1 MGRREPGLSGGEH
14 RRVLALLAWL
24 AGLVSE
30 SVSTSLP
37 MFPLNA
43 VIFPGVSVPLNVF
56 EDRYRALVHHLL
68 RVEDPTQ
75 RLFGSVGIREG
86 YEVGDHGSQSLFR
99 VGCRVQLTE
108 VESHPDGT
116 FSIVAVG
123 LDRIQ
128 LERLDTTGTFPVGQV
143 VDRPE
148 TGRGRRRGAGRAGPR
163 DFTAYRAALAEI
175 RTDPYTGDLPQDPSY
190 LSWTL
195 AACAPLPL
203 HERQALLEAEDA
215 GAPAADGHRP
225 APHRAARDE
234 RAALAAGHRRGPH
247 PLEPQ
252 LSRSK
257 RMTPAVVALR
267 SAGVAFTRA
276 RVRPRPAQ
284 RVVRARGRHRARAGP
299 GPGLQDPDGRTPTA
313 GWSSPSSRSAAGSTS
328 RRWPERSAPRRRRWP
343 TSRDAERATGYVAGG
358 ISPFGQKRPHP
369 TVVDETVELWDTV
382 YVSGGRRGLDV
393 EIAPADLMEVT
404 GAIVADVAG

>member
-1 MGRREPGLSGGEH
+1 
-14 RRVLALLAWL
+14 
-24 AGLVSE
+24 
-30 SVSTSLP
+30 

-43 VIFPGVSVPLNVF
+43 VIFPGVQVPLTVF

-99 VGCRVQLTE
+99 VGCRVQLTD

-128 LERLDTTGTFPVGQV
+128 LERLDTTGTFPVGEV

-148 TGRGRRRGAGRAGPR
+148 SSGTVDAELVERAR
-163 DFTAYRAALAEI
+163 STFTAYRAALAAI
-175 RTDPYTGDLPQDPSY
+175 RADPYTGNLPKDPSY

-215 GAPAADGHRP
+215 GDRLRLVTDLLRTELRAMNVLPSLPATEV
-225 APHRAARDE
+225 AR
-234 RAALAAGHRRGPH
+234 
-247 PLEPQ
+247 
-252 LSRSK
+252 
-257 RMTPAVVALR
+257 
-267 SAGVAFTRA
+267 TR
-276 RVRPRPAQ
+276 
-284 RVVRARGRHRARAGP
+284 
-299 GPGLQDPDGRTPTA
+299 
-313 GWSSPSSRSAAGSTS
+313 WSPN
-328 RRWPERSAPRRRRWP
+328 
-343 TSRDAERATGYVAGG
+343 
-358 ISPFGQKRPHP
+358 
-369 TVVDETVELWDTV
+369 
-382 YVSGGRRGLDV
+382 
-393 EIAPADLMEVT
+393 
-404 GAIVADVAG
+404 